1 MEDFKMYSKIQQAK
15 NQGFSKNATAS
26 NLDLNWRT
34 VDAYWDMTPEEYA
47 QKRQS
52 MYNSGIDEYQNVVLQ
67 WLYEYEDISAAQI
80 KDWLQE
86 HYDEVFKDRTVRR
99 FVLSLRQAHDLLRV
113 KGKRE
118 FEAVPEMPPG
128 KQLQADFGFYNAQ
141 RLSGA
146 RIKLFFVIFILAHS
160 RYKYV
165 VWQTK
170 HFNSRDFVVALEA
183 CMQHIG
189 GRPQQLVIDQ
199 DRLMV
204 VKENAGDIIFTDEFE
219 RCKTRHNL
227 DVYVCRK
234 HDPQSKGMVE
244 SGVKF
249 VKYNF
254 ARNRTFINL
263 EQWELDSQAWLV
275 RTGNGKVHEETKKIP
290 AEMLLDEKPH
300 LQPVIITTSLEP
312 CTDMV
317 TTPVLKNN
325 TIRYRGNKY
334 SVPKGSF
341 IEHAKVLVK
350 EDSGMLFIC
359 SVDGEIIL
367 TSPVASG
374 RGELITNR
382 HHQRDISESV
392 SSLVEEVVELLG
404 GTTQAR
410 QFIDRI
416 KKAKRRYIRDQLTII
431 RTAAIKYSSDI
442 IKKAMQDCHDC
453 QTDSAVDFR
462 DFAIN
467 WSRQMTI
474 EEYEEITII
483 NKPLVEKPLHVI
495 EFPGVKQH
503 SPDIYQKILEK
514 GDA

>member
-1 MEDFKMYSKIQQAK
+1 M
-15 NQGFSKNATAS
+15 
-26 NLDLNWRT
+26 
-34 VDAYWDMTPEEYA
+34 
-47 QKRQS
+47 
-52 MYNSGIDEYQNVVLQ
+52 
-67 WLYEYEDISAAQI
+67 
-80 KDWLQE
+80 
-86 HYDEVFKDRTVRR
+86 
-99 FVLSLRQAHDLLRV
+99 
-113 KGKRE
+113 
-118 FEAVPEMPPG
+118 
-128 KQLQADFGFYNAQ
+128 
-141 RLSGA
+141 
-146 RIKLFFVIFILAHS
+146 
-160 RYKYV
+160 
-165 VWQTK
+165 
-170 HFNSRDFVVALEA
+170 
-183 CMQHIG
+183 
-189 GRPQQLVIDQ
+189 
-199 DRLMV
+199 
-204 VKENAGDIIFTDEFE
+204 
-219 RCKTRHNL
+219 
-227 DVYVCRK
+227 
-234 HDPQSKGMVE
+234 
-244 SGVKF
+244 
-249 VKYNF
+249 
-254 ARNRTFINL
+254 
-263 EQWELDSQAWLV
+263 
-275 RTGNGKVHEETKKIP
+275 
-290 AEMLLDEKPH
+290 
-300 LQPVIITTSLEP
+300 
-312 CTDMV
+312 
-317 TTPVLKNN
+317 
-325 TIRYRGNKY
+325 
-334 SVPKGSF
+334 
-341 IEHAKVLVK
+341 LVK

-410 QFIDRI
+410 QFIERI
-416 KKAKRRYIRDQLTII
+416 KKAKRRYICDQLTII